1 MYFFYPAPQEANY
14 FVNID
19 GVAELKFEAAA
30 KQVSQF
36 EPAVNKY
43 RPDWEP
49 ADLEKA
55 KKEMRQEQP
64 KKDGHYV
71 EAFRYA
77 TGFNQF

>member
-1 MYFFYPAPQEANY
+1 M
-14 FVNID
+14 NID
-19 GVAELKFEAAA
+19 TVAELKFEAAA

-43 RPDWEP
+43 RPDWNAE
-49 ADLEKA
+49 DLKKA
-55 KKEMRQEQP
+55 KDMMQREQP